1 MLNRLYRLI
10 YEPTEVVHEDRD
22 SFINWSS
29 TMAQRAFVA
38 EDQDAKLEVQRALYQ
53 IYLGRLAVPWERSAI
68 NVNHPLVAEIQFIFE
83 QSWYRG
89 ECLRH
94 EPKLQSLPQVEDFPG
109 WVESYAT
116 NHYANLLHP
125 IFPFLEKEATLE
137 QMRDFFFQ
145 ETPLEMLFGDIVGL
159 MLPGLYGG
167 PKMELVRNYW
177 DEVGCGD
184 ENRVHRNLRARL
196 MRHLDIPPDA
206 YISQSDRLICQ
217 ELELINLYLGLAM
230 NRGKLAQL
238 IGVMLTTELVIP
250 GQFNYL
256 IKGWKRL
263 GVDDAMLTYHKEHT
277 TVDEVHA
284 QDLLYRVV
292 MPILKDAPH
301 LMSDIVL
308 GVSRR
313 LDASGVVRDKL
324 YDRIRN
330 LSPGVN
336 MASTAKVPA

>member
-10 YEPTEVVHEDRD
+10 YEPTQIVHGDRD

-29 TMAQRAFVA
+29 TVAQRAFV
-38 EDQDAKLEVQRALYQ
+38 EDDQDAKLEVQRALYH

-68 NVNHPLVAEIQFIFE
+68 NVNHPLVTEIQFILE
-83 QSWYRG
+83 ESWNEAER
-89 ECLRH
+89 LKH
-94 EPKLQSLPQVEDFPG
+94 EPKLQSFPQVEDFPS
-109 WVESYAT
+109 WIERYAR
-116 NHYANLLHP
+116 NHSSRLIHP
-125 IFPFLEKEATLE
+125 IFPFLAKEASLE
-137 QMRDFFFQ
+137 QMREFFFQ

-184 ENRVHRNLRARL
+184 ENRVHRNLRVRL
-196 MRHLDIPPDA
+196 MQHLLIPSDA
-206 YISQSDRLICQ
+206 YISHVDHLICE
-217 ELELINLYLGLAM
+217 ELELINLYLGLAL
-230 NRGKLAQL
+230 NRAKLVQL

-250 GQFNYL
+250 GNFNYL
-256 IKGWKRL
+256 IEGWRRL
-263 GVDDAMLTYHKEHT
+263 GIDDEMLAYHIEHT
-277 TVDEVHA
+277 SVDEVHA

-292 MPILKDAPH
+292 MPILKDAPY
-301 LMSDIVL
+301 LMSDIVM

-313 LDASGVVRDKL
+313 LDASGAVSDKL

-330 LSPGVN
+330 LSLGVN
-336 MASTAKVPA
+336 RDYALR

>member
-10 YEPTEVVHEDRD
+10 YEPTKIVHEDRD

-29 TMAQRAFVA
+29 TVAQRAFV
-38 EDQDAKLEVQRALYQ
+38 EDDQDAKLEVQRSLYH
-53 IYLGRLAVPWERSAI
+53 IYLGWLAVPWERSAI
-68 NVNHPLVAEIQFIFE
+68 NVKHPLVAEIQFILE
-83 QSWYRG
+83 ERWYEAER
-89 ECLRH
+89 LKH
-94 EPKLQSLPQVEDFPG
+94 EPKLQSLPQVEYFPS
-109 WVESYAT
+109 WIERYAR
-116 NHYANLLHP
+116 NHSSTLIHP
-125 IFPFLEKEATLE
+125 IFPFLAKEASLE
-137 QMRDFFFQ
+137 QMREFFFQ

-184 ENRVHRNLRARL
+184 EKRVHRNLRARL
-196 MRHLDIPPDA
+196 MQDFFIPSDA
-206 YISQSDRLICQ
+206 YISHADQLIC
-217 ELELINLYLGLAM
+217 EEIELINLYLGLAL
-230 NRGKLAQL
+230 NRAKFAQL
-238 IGVMLTTELVIP
+238 IGVMLTTELIIP
-250 GQFNYL
+250 GNFNYL
-256 IKGWKRL
+256 IEGWKRL
-263 GVDDAMLTYHKEHT
+263 GVDDSMLAYHIEHT

-301 LMSDIVL
+301 LMSDIVM

-313 LDASGVVRDKL
+313 LDASRAVSDKL

-330 LSPGVN
+330 LSLEAN
-336 MASTAKVPA
+336 RDYALR